1 MDFNSRIRTRAAG
14 LKNGDILLQIASRE
28 DVQQDMLRRI
38 RVGEKPVTAL
48 SQPLVESIGQE
59 AAQDDN
65 LRRLS
70 GEVTAAIVEGHFG
83 CLRSTGSKLIKGDM
97 VFTSGQ
103 PFREGGIRRSTGE
116 GGAPQ
121 GGSDLAVADVLIK
134 LLGNENLF
142 ALEKLVGE
150 ELHRRAA

>member
-1 MDFNSRIRTRAAG
+1 MDFSSRIRARAAG
-14 LKNGDILLQIASRE
+14 LLNGAMLLQIASRE
-28 DVQQDMLRRI
+28 DVQQEMLRRI
-38 RVGEKPVTAL
+38 RLGEKPVTAL
-48 SQPLVESIGQE
+48 SQALIESIGQE

-70 GEVTAAIVEGHFG
+70 GEVTAAIVEGRFG
-83 CLRSTGSKLIKGDM
+83 CQRSTGSKLIKGDL

-103 PFREGGIRRSTGE
+103 PFKEGVRHSTAEGGT
-116 GGAPQ
+116 PQ
-121 GGSDLAVADVLIK
+121 GGSDLTIAEVLIK

-142 ALEKLVGE
+142 ALEKLVGQ